1 MNAFYIEGESSLG
14 QPSLWRVRMHRITTT
29 DTSVSPIITHAQACG
44 GFTSTATVQS
54 HRTAERSPISDPAPA
69 AEVAV

>member
-1 MNAFYIEGESSLG
+1 
-14 QPSLWRVRMHRITTT
+14 MHRITTT